1 MLDRW
6 AIGAIVLLA
15 LVCCFSAYV
24 AVDVWLPDRRE
35 RARIR
40 AQRVERMLR
49 EEPEERLETMAGET
63 RGSR

>member
-15 LVCCFSAYV
+15 LVCCFSTYV
-24 AVDVWLPDRRE
+24 ALDVWLPDRQE

-40 AQRVERMLR
+40 AQRVERM
-49 EEPEERLETMAGET
+49 EE
-63 RGSR
+63 S